1 MESQRTIR
9 RKVSIEG
16 VGLHTGE
23 PVTLTLSPAA
33 SDTGILFRAA
43 DGTLIPAN
51 TDHVVNSHFATTI
64 GAFGVR
70 ARPAGHLLAA
80 APGPGAQRQGLR
92 GGAGGGGGGNVAP
105 AAQVPDVRRADPRR
119 GRGSV
124 HPGGPL

>member
-23 PVTLTLSPAA
+23 PVTLTPSPAA

-70 ARPAGHLLAA
+70 VRTLEHLMAA
-80 APGPGAQRQGLR
+80 APDGSAKGFVETLE
-92 GGAGGGGGGNVAP
+92 
-105 AAQVPDVRRADPRR
+105 RA
-119 GRGSV
+119 GRGALPATRASV
-124 HPGGPL
+124 RIKKPLGVVDGDRFIQVVPS